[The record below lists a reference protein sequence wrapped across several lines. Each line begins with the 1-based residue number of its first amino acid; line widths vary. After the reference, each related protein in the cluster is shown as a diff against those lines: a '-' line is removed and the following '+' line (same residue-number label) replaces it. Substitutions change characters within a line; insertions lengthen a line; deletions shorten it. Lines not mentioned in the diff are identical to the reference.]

1 MGKEYGRRDE
11 KSKGAICPDAVMIR
25 MAAGF
30 ASPVARVVH
39 VIRADVDTFWFCCS
53 RLLQSPKQ
61 VVVIYSQMLCRTV
74 IAVDVFVLRQKA
86 FCRREFGIASDS
98 FNSGV
103 TYVRYCG
110 EMQVLAT
117 LILSR

>member
-1 MGKEYGRRDE
+1 
-11 KSKGAICPDAVMIR
+11 MIR

-30 ASPVARVVH
+30 ASSVARVVL
-39 VIRADVDTFWFCCS
+39 VIRADFNTFWLCCS

-61 VVVIYSQMLCRTV
+61 VVAICLQMCRRTI

-86 FCRREFGIASDS
+86 FCRRKFGIAGDS
-98 FNSGV
+98 FNSAV
-103 TYVRYCG
+103 TCVRYCV
-110 EMQVLAT
+110 EMQVVGA